1 MRSRCRAALAPAGLW
16 RGVPWCAALVV
27 SALWGA
33 PVPAQARLP
42 PPLPDTG
49 LIGYDDDGLRI
60 HSADGRRQLKI
71 RGYVAADARFL
82 LSDTSDSPANTL
94 AIRRSRILFDV
105 NMNPWLAFR
114 LLFDVAAPAGPTPL
128 ADAYVDVGLPGT
140 WWIRAGKQKT
150 PVGLERY
157 FSISTQ
163 LLAERSIA
171 SNLNASRDEGILL
184 TGRVIAG
191 TDLSVGVFNGAPDGA
206 TTQDA
211 DANDAKDF
219 TYRLWLHPLRRIV
232 RGAEQGIGLAF
243 NGSAGIEHGSA
254 SAGSQLPTFKTPAQ
268 LIFFGYNDA
277 ALVRAAGLHSRSG
290 LLGYAFFDR
299 WGATAEWAGTSQ
311 RVVRGGALGTVPV
324 RSWLVTGQYVLT
336 GEPSAVEG
344 IGPATPFDPGKGH
357 WGAFQLGA
365 RAASVAVGREAFTQF
380 ADSAVA
386 ARQATEL
393 GVALNWYITRATK
406 AQFAYEHTTFRGGAR
421 VGDRQ
426 AERYIQIRWQA
437 YF

>member
-1 MRSRCRAALAPAGLW
+1 M
-16 RGVPWCAALVV
+16 RGVPVCAALLA
-27 SALWGA
+27 SAVCA
-33 PVPAQARLP
+33 SPSPAQGRLP
-42 PPLPDTG
+42 PPVADSG
-49 LIGYDDDGLRI
+49 LIDYDDEGLRI

-71 RGYVAADARFL
+71 RGYLAADARFL
-82 LSDTSDSPANTL
+82 LSDTSDAPANTL
-94 AIRRSRILFDV
+94 AIRRSRLLFDV

-114 LLFDVAAPAGPTPL
+114 LLFDIAVPAGPTPL
-128 ADAYVDVGLPGT
+128 ADAYVDIGLPGT

-163 LLAERSIA
+163 LLPERSIA
-171 SNLNASRDEGILL
+171 SNLNASRDEGLLL
-184 TGRVIAG
+184 TGRVVAG

-211 DANDAKDF
+211 DANDAKDY
-219 TYRLWLHPLRRIV
+219 TYRLWFHPLRRVV
-232 RGAEQGIGLAF
+232 RGAEQGIGMAF
-243 NGSAGIEHGSA
+243 NGSTGIEHGSA

-268 LIFFGYNDA
+268 LIFFGYNELA
-277 ALVRAAGLHSRSG
+277 GVRAAGRHSRSG

-299 WGATAEWAGTSQ
+299 WGLTAEWAGTSQ
-311 RVVRGGALGTVPV
+311 QVVNAPALGTVPV
-324 RSWLVTGQYVLT
+324 RSWLLTGQYVLT
-336 GEPSAVEG
+336 GEASSIEG
-344 IGPATPFDPGKGH
+344 IGPAAPFDPGKGH

-365 RAASVAVGREAFTQF
+365 RAATVAVGREAFPLF
-380 ADSAVA
+380 ADSTVA
-386 ARQATEL
+386 AREATEL

-406 AQFAYEHTTFRGGAR
+406 AQFAYEHTVFGGGAR
-421 VGDRQ
+421 VGDRR